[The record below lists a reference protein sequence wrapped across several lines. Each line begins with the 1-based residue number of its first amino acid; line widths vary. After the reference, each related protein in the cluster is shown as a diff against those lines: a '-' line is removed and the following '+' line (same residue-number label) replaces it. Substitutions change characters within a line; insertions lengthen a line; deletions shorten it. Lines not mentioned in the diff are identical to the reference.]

1 MQIKMDYDDNVEG
14 SNDVVDTGSVIPSTA
29 NTTVM
34 TQDNLGANPSPSPS
48 SSADAIAS
56 PGTGASPSPG
66 ADAGTSTGIPRVVS
80 RSIHIPG
87 ALALFVVVDECS
99 LMGSEGDTF
108 SVLDDADMVVCTRSG
123 SQCSPLTPSAAGQAL
138 VRVLGDRVTVRVT
151 IASKGT
157 PLLTVENANMGGNE
171 QGKEEEKEG
180 NGVKNTTNPSPGA
193 GAGAGASPG
202 PVAVVRKYSV
212 RSEPFT
218 ACILKLILSTLYL
231 RTLNTYSTHL
241 LPTFSL
247 PPSETR
253 FSPPIPSTSLF
264 TRIIP
269 EFSLATALAT
279 PNQGVEKFVRRLR
292 QGDIPPPFYVNP
304 PSLTYL

>member
-1 MQIKMDYDDNVEG
+1 MQIKMDYDDNAEG
-14 SNDVVDTGSVIPSTA
+14 SNDVVETGSVIPSTA

-48 SSADAIAS
+48 TDASAS
-56 PGTGASPSPG
+56 PGTG

-108 SVLDDADMVVCTRSG
+108 SVLDGADMVVCTRSG

-151 IASKGT
+151 IASKCT
-157 PLLTVENANMGGNE
+157 PLLTVENANIGGNE

-180 NGVKNTTNPSPGA
+180 NGVKNTTGLNPGA

-212 RSEPFT
+212 RYVPFT
-218 ACILKLILSTLYL
+218 VCLLLRQSTLYF
-231 RTLNTYSTHL
+231 NTYSTNPQPTHL
-241 LPTFSL
+241 LT
-247 PPSETR
+247 
-253 FSPPIPSTSLF
+253 
-264 TRIIP
+264 
-269 EFSLATALAT
+269 ATL
-279 PNQGVEKFVRRLR
+279 
-292 QGDIPPPFYVNP
+292 
-304 PSLTYL
+304 